1 MSLIHKLLSC
11 FVLTSFLG
19 HLHHSKWSIAING
32 SRLLFVERRVTIG
45 RPWRSTKNINILTPR
60 VGFGMLEL
68 DSCILNDIA
77 FIMHDHEF
85 YILGGYHQI
94 QCNKWGQVSSSLFQI
109 FILLHLL
116 WHRPSIYMVSSV
128 EPPQFSHLS
137 QQGSTLIWNFR
148 KEILW

>member
-19 HLHHSKWSIAING
+19 HLHHSKWSIAISG

-45 RPWRSTKNINILTPR
+45 RPWRSTKNINILGRDWDAR
-60 VGFGMLEL
+60 VGQLYSKWYWI
-68 DSCILNDIA
+68 DNVWPWILHI
-77 FIMHDHEF
+77 
-85 YILGGYHQI
+85 GGYHQI

>member
-19 HLHHSKWSIAING
+19 HLHHSKWSIAISG

-68 DSCILNDIA
+68 DSCILNDIEL
-77 FIMHDHEF
+77 IMCDHEF
-85 YILGGYHQI
+85 YILGVIIKSNATSEGKYLP
-94 QCNKWGQVSSSLFQI
+94 VSSSI